1 MLIAKFIPIQPILYI
16 AAKMVSLHSLL
27 FNIFQKSIY
36 FLLEKTQT
44 PFIWYGVSIIWPY
57 LPPGSLLPVSLQN
70 TFCSQTDLS
79 ADLGFQ

>member
-44 PFIWYGVSIIWPY
+44 PFI
-57 LPPGSLLPVSLQN
+57 
-70 TFCSQTDLS
+70 
-79 ADLGFQ
+79 